1 MTLGPKAQTANNP
14 QQFLGKTSLA
24 WRVGGAVFTG
34 GKHAPNFE
42 ILLQK

>member
-1 MTLGPKAQTANNP
+1 
-14 QQFLGKTSLA
+14 LGKTSLA
-24 WRVGGAVFTG
+24 WLVGGAVFAD